1 MNLLATAPI
10 WLVALLTAALVAA
23 AIEDVI
29 RLRISNLTIVAV
41 IATALIG
48 MAVGGFSTDVLQN
61 FGVFA
66 ALLIVG
72 TFLFS
77 VDFMG
82 GGDVKLFAAM
92 GLWTDVQHAPM
103 LVATILIMGGV
114 LALVFLFPR
123 LVLRRS
129 DGGPVFNR
137 KKGVP
142 YAVAIAIG
150 SLLVVAL
157 QHQEAARHANPL
169 EFRPIAGA
177 SFHGG

>member
-1 MNLLATAPI
+1 MNLLASAPI
-10 WLVALLTAALVAA
+10 WLVALLTVALVAA

-29 RLRISNLTIVAV
+29 RLRISNLTVIAV

-66 ALLIVG
+66 VLLLLG

-77 VDFMG
+77 ANFMG

-92 GLWTDVQHAPM
+92 GLWTDLQHAPIM
-103 LVATILIMGGV
+103 VATILIMGGV

-129 DGGPVFNR
+129 NGGPVFDR

-150 SLLVVAL
+150 SLLVVAI
-157 QHQEAARHANPL
+157 QHQAAARHANPL
-169 EFRPIAGA
+169 EFRPIAAA
-177 SFHGG
+177 SLYGG